1 MGTWEETTDRTIE
14 PFLCALL
21 VCSVVFKLENVDA
34 CAPQGSDF
42 ASKTLDQIQIKLL
55 SRLQLSSAHADS
67 HLLCGG
73 VPGLSRKQRDIC
85 ERHPDILAS
94 VSRGARMGVVECQA
108 QFRNHRW
115 NCSTLK
121 TGASVFGNNMLKVD
135 SRESAFLHAISSAGV
150 AHALIRSCSR
160 GEIEHCPCDPVRR
173 GLAFDDRGAYSWGG
187 CSHVATG
194 LRYSRRFVDAPDL
207 RGRDAKARIHFHNN
221 RAGRK
226 AVERKARLQCKCHGV
241 SGSCASRTCW
251 RAQTDFGAVGRLL
264 KRRYEGAVQVT
275 VDNQHSLVSLDGR
288 KPFGKLDLVYFE
300 PSPDYCAP
308 NRSIGTLGT
317 GGRRCVKDAPGG
329 EGCALLCCGRGYDTR
344 RELFT
349 EKCGCT
355 FDWCCKVRCKLC
367 REWRDVHTCKVT

>member
-1 MGTWEETTDRTIE
+1 MVRKRHLLNVVLSLGTRKKSAAAQSSAAI
-14 PFLCALL
+14 LCARGLSPAVRGRARTESEAAGHMRAASGHL
-21 VCSVVFKLENVDA
+21 GERE
-34 CAPQGSDF
+34 QGS
-42 ASKTLDQIQIKLL
+42 
-55 SRLQLSSAHADS
+55 
-67 HLLCGG
+67 
-73 VPGLSRKQRDIC
+73 
-85 ERHPDILAS
+85 PD
-94 VSRGARMGVVECQA
+94 GVVECQA

-121 TGASVFGNNMLKVD
+121 TGASVFGNHMLKVD
-135 SRESAFLHAISSAGV
+135 SRESAFLHSISSAGV

-173 GLAFDDRGAYSWGG
+173 GLAFDDRGPTRGE
-187 CSHVATG
+187 
-194 LRYSRRFVDAPDL
+194 DAPTWP
-207 RGRDAKARIHFHNN
+207 RD
-221 RAGRK
+221 
-226 AVERKARLQCKCHGV
+226 
-241 SGSCASRTCW
+241 SGTPGASSTPRTCEGETPK
-251 RAQTDFGAVGRLL
+251 RASTSTTTGPEESCSSPLDNVECAVLSGGG
-264 KRRYEGAVQVT
+264 KEGEAAVQVPRRHRRQPALAR
-275 VDNQHSLVSLDGR
+275 VLDGR

-355 FDWCCKVRCKLC
+355 FDWCCKVRCKVC